1 MSARAIADRGTAYR
15 GLSLAAAGLAL
26 LAAAC
31 SSSPEEATNSAPID
45 AVFNCGGSQ
54 VETHFMYRRMSLL
67 LDGKAYALAQA
78 ESGSGARYVGSDGP
92 RKVEFW
98 NKGSE
103 ATLTFGDKTY
113 PTCLQAGEI
122 R

>member
-1 MSARAIADRGTAYR
+1 MSARITAYR
-15 GLSLAAAGLAL
+15 GISLAAACFAL
-26 LAAAC
+26 LAAC
-31 SSSPEEATNSAPID
+31 SSSSEEATNSAPID
-45 AVFNCGGSQ
+45 AVFDCGGSRA
-54 VETHFMYRRMSLL
+54 EAHFMYRRMALI
-67 LDGKAYALAQA
+67 LDGKAYALPQA

-92 RKVEFW
+92 RKIEFW

-113 PTCLQAGEI
+113 PTCVQAGEI

>member
-1 MSARAIADRGTAYR
+1 MSARATADRGAAYR
-15 GLSLAAAGLAL
+15 GISLAAACFAL

-45 AVFNCGGSQ
+45 AVFDCGGSRA
-54 VETHFMYRRMSLL
+54 EAHFMYRRMALL
-67 LDGKAYALAQA
+67 LDGKAYALPQA

-92 RKVEFW
+92 RKIEFW
-98 NKGSE
+98 NKGAE
-103 ATLTFGDKTY
+103 ATLTFGEKTY
-113 PTCLQAGEI
+113 PTCVQTDAA